1 MILIR
6 KGWLIAIVLMFSGCR
21 DQSVVLLDDL
31 SLLKKQFIA
40 EVLEGAVDECPFNL
54 SYNLRTIFYSKELVS
69 LFGEFHQYTHLP
81 HGWAKYEGRTFYKK
95 NGKFISLVL
104 NDLICS
110 DEGWK
115 FVREYCENALRADP
129 CSYFSGEQPLRTV
142 LELKDLNTF
151 TLDDQSLILVF
162 QPYTVAG
169 GVDGPSIVRIRW
181 EDLQKAIVPSHP
193 LNAILNDVI
202 RSKCF
207 VSSWDESSRERSFSE
222 YDASIR
228 QTASKSNL

>member
-6 KGWLIAIVLMFSGCR
+6 IGWLIAIVLMFSGCR

-54 SYNLRTIFYSKELVS
+54 SYDLRTIFYSKELVS

-95 NGKFISLVL
+95 NGKFTPLVL
-104 NDLICS
+104 NDLICG
-110 DEGWK
+110 DDGWK
-115 FVREYCENALRADP
+115 FIREYCENALRADP

-142 LELKDLNTF
+142 LEREDLSTF
-151 TLDDQSLILVF
+151 ILDDQSLILVF
-162 QPYTVAG
+162 QPYTVAE
-169 GVDGPSIVRIRW
+169 GVDGPPIVRVRW
-181 EDLQKAIVPSHP
+181 EDLQKAIVSSHP
-193 LNAILNDVI
+193 VNAILNDAI
-202 RSKCF
+202 SSKCF
-207 VSSWDESSRERSFSE
+207 VSSWDENSRERSFSE

-228 QTASKSNL
+228 KTASNPNL

>member
-40 EVLEGAVDECPFNL
+40 EVLEGAV
-54 SYNLRTIFYSKELVS
+54 
-69 LFGEFHQYTHLP
+69 
-81 HGWAKYEGRTFYKK
+81 
-95 NGKFISLVL
+95 
-104 NDLICS
+104 
-110 DEGWK
+110 
-115 FVREYCENALRADP
+115 
-129 CSYFSGEQPLRTV
+129 
-142 LELKDLNTF
+142 
-151 TLDDQSLILVF
+151 
-162 QPYTVAG
+162 AG
-169 GVDGPSIVRIRW
+169 GVDGPSIVRICW
-181 EDLQKAIVPSHP
+181 EDLQKAILPSHP

-228 QTASKSNL
+228 QTTSKSNL